1 MTPIFWRGLMKIKD
15 QVLTKGSFSIKDG
28 STARFWE
35 DNWVGNAS
43 FRDRYPSLYNIVRDP
58 HATVAKVMATRPF
71 NISFRRTLLGTKLRD
86 WHNLVAQIT
95 PVNLTDGSDTFR
107 WDLTKSNQIWVIH
120 GPVYVSASY
129 QFSTT
134 FQA

>member
-1 MTPIFWRGLMKIKD
+1 MKIKD
-15 QVLTKGSFSIKDG
+15 KVLKKGSFSIKDG
-28 STARFWE
+28 STAWFWE
-35 DNWVGNAS
+35 DNWVGNVS

-58 HATVAKVMATRPF
+58 HAIVAKVMATRPL

-107 WDLTKSNQIWVIH
+107 WDLTKSGLFTRSGLCICILSILNHLSGIRK
-120 GPVYVSASY
+120 PRRLKSL
-129 QFSTT
+129 
-134 FQA
+134 